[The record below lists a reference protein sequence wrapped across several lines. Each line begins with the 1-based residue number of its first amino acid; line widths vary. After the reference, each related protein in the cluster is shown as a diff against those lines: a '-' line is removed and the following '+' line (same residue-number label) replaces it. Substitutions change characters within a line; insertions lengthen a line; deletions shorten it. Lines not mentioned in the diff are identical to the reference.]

1 MRLLVAEFC
10 SLANQNYAFLS
21 VLRYTQA
28 VVVARAEIPEGLRV
42 VGSRRFF
49 EPLYPLLVVNPNTDA
64 AYAETADSL
73 AGQSYVNVFAVKPEN
88 AEADFVKALESCVYT
103 QKVYDLIVERG
114 FVPTFTV
121 EAAE

>member
-21 VLRYTQA
+21 VLRDTQA

-64 AYAETADSL
+64 VYIARTEIAL
-73 AGQSYVNVFAVKPEN
+73 RRNVAGFGCFFSHFIAS
-88 AEADFVKALESCVYT
+88 EAFLP
-103 QKVYDLIVERG
+103 
-114 FVPTFTV
+114 VPIPFK
-121 EAAE
+121 